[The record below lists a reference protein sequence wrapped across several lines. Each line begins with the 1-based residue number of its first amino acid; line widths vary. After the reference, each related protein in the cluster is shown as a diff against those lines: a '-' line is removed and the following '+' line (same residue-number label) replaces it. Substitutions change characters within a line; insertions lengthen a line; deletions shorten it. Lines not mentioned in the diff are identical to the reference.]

1 MGSRSTPSSN
11 PPPPPHPFKALIQR
25 WEKENCL
32 EVFKTAEVQAKTSD
46 YKTGEWITVLET
58 LCRLNWEQLVAILS
72 QSNVKEFHWLG

>member
-1 MGSRSTPSSN
+1 MGSRSTPSS
-11 PPPPPHPFKALIQR
+11 PP
-25 WEKENCL
+25 
-32 EVFKTAEVQAKTSD
+32 SD